1 MTNDVTMEPIRN
13 RVEESDLMVLDLE
26 KLWEKGE
33 VVTFDIAPLLDRG
46 LVLREKAFR
55 EAIDNHDWT
64 RYRGKC
70 VAVDVS
76 TRAIVPKWAFMLVA
90 AKLHDEAGTVQF
102 GTPDD
107 LRRDEYFRLLADHDW
122 SRYQDRNVV
131 VKGCPSELVPTSAYV
146 HAMTAL
152 QDVAGKVMY
161 GEACSA
167 VPVWRRRQAERG
179 PAKPVPA
186 KLPSRG

>member
-46 LVLREKAFR
+46 LVLREKTFR
-55 EAIDNHDWT
+55 EAIENHDWT
-64 RYRGKC
+64 QYRAKC

-90 AKLHDEAGTVQF
+90 AKLHDEVDTVQF
-102 GTPDD
+102 GTPGD
-107 LRRDEYFRLLADHDW
+107 LRRDEYAKLLANHDW

-146 HAMTAL
+146 QAMTIL
-152 QDVAGKVMY
+152 QKVAGKVMY

-179 PAKPVPA
+179 PAKPVAA
-186 KLPSRG
+186 KLPSRS